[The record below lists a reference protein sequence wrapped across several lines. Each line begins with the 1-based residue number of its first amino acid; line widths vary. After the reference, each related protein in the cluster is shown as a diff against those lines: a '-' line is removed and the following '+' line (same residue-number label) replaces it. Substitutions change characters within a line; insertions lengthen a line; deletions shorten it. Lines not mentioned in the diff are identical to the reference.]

1 MEGEIEPK
9 SSAGVREIPILAPLL
24 PYVEAQRAGC
34 AWSDDPAGL
43 VLGASRRGAFG
54 YTGLRGRSE
63 RAFTAAGIKRVTLHE
78 ARHSFASYLA
88 ASGIGIKDLTVILG
102 HSSVTVSL
110 DRYGHLFEAG
120 KAQTAA
126 QINAWLEA
134 ADTQSR
140 VAQLEGDA
148 SKLVSGSA

>member
-1 MEGEIEPK
+1 M
-9 SSAGVREIPILAPLL
+9 
-24 PYVEAQRAGC
+24 
-34 AWSDDPAGL
+34 
-43 VLGASRRGAFG
+43 
-54 YTGLRGRSE
+54 
-63 RAFTAAGIKRVTLHE
+63 TLHE

-126 QINAWLEA
+126 QINAWFET
-134 ADTQSR
+134 ADTASR
-140 VAQLEGDA
+140 VAQIEAGK
-148 SKLVSGSA
+148 S